1 MLDTMDG
8 EDGGLFGMQS
18 SFYSVAPQSAVWACV
33 SVVEER
39 GGSLVSFAL
48 RPDPITASRQ
58 LPEADA
64 STALSF

>member
-1 MLDTMDG
+1 
-8 EDGGLFGMQS
+8 MQS